1 MKKLLF
7 GISLILVAIFIT
19 ILDIGN
25 ELPGFLEFICL
36 ILPLI
41 GLTFSVIGLIEKE
54 D

>member
-7 GISLILVAIFIT
+7 GISLILTAIFIT

-25 ELPGFLEFICL
+25 ELPDFLEFCYL
-36 ILPLI
+36 ILPLV